1 MTFANPELLWLLGLL
16 PVLAVLRARRG
27 KRAAVRYS
35 SVALA
40 REAARDARSRFGS
53 FQVAARLLSAA
64 AFIVALARPQIA
76 DAKTRTE
83 ASGVDMVLAV
93 DVSRSMD
100 ALDMQEQDRT
110 VDRLHAVKSVV
121 QTFIRER
128 PNDRIGLVAFAGAPY
143 LVSPPTLDHD
153 WLLGNLA
160 RLQTGMVQDG
170 TAVGSALAASTN
182 RLRGQDAKSRIVV
195 LLTDGVNNAGSIQ
208 PTLAAQAAAA
218 QGVKVHTIGVG
229 AAGEALLPMTDEHGR
244 RRLVKTQVDVDE
256 PTLRKIAE
264 ATGGRFFRATD
275 TEGLQRVY
283 AEIDAMEKTT
293 RTIDR
298 RITRH
303 ERFQWPVLFGLSV
316 LGADLLG
323 ALALRRR
330 LP

>member
-1 MTFANPELLWLLGLL
+1 MTFVNPGFLWLLGLL

-53 FQVAARLLSAA
+53 FLVAARLLSAA

-76 DAKTRTE
+76 DAKTRSE

-93 DVSRSMD
+93 DVSSSMD

-121 QTFIRER
+121 QTFIQER

-170 TAVGSALAASTN
+170 TAIGSALAASTN
-182 RLRGQDAKSRIVV
+182 RLRGQDAK
-195 LLTDGVNNAGSIQ
+195 
-208 PTLAAQAAAA
+208 AAAA

-229 AAGEALLPMTDEHGR
+229 AAGEALLPLTDEHGR

-264 ATGGRFFRATD
+264 ATGGRYFRATD
-275 TEGLQRVY
+275 TDGLQRVY

-293 RTIDR
+293 RTIDHR
-298 RITRH
+298 VTRH

-323 ALALRRR
+323 AFALRRR